1 MLVECLVV
9 FFLVAA
15 VIIMSLRVGKKA
27 AAVKITPMLIVPFM
41 YIAANYIAR
50 PLANVLPMNSFAV
63 YLVFIVIGAVI
74 TALLIGCF
82 INKFER
88 RSLKIVY
95 GIMCMGFNVIFSA
108 VLAYDIYTRLF

>member
-1 MLVECLVV
+1 MLIECLVV

-41 YIAANYIAR
+41 YIVANYIAI

-82 INKFER
+82 VNKFER

-95 GIMCMGFNVIFSA
+95 GVMCMGFNIIFSA